1 MRIGII
7 GGAECVEAQY
17 QRTAKAAGHELE
29 FHAGHMSSR
38 GAASLERLV
47 RRCDV
52 LVIVTEVNSHAAV
65 QRARGLA
72 RAHGRTP
79 VLCRRFGVQSLVSL
93 MEGRELPKAG

>member
-7 GGAECVEAQY
+7 GGAERVEVQY
-17 QRTAKAAGHELE
+17 QRAAQSAGHELE
-29 FHAGHMSSR
+29 FHPGHMSSR

-52 LVIVTEVNSHAAV
+52 IVIVTEVNSHAAV

-72 RAHGRTP
+72 RSQGRTP
-79 VLCRRFGVQSLVSL
+79 VLCRRFGVQALLAL
-93 MEGRELPKAG
+93 MESQTALSA